1 MFDLLPIEFDGWPVR
16 LLLEL
21 GFILYALVAAVLII
35 HERRRPAATL
45 AWLAGLIFLPVLG
58 VFLYLV
64 FGRLHVRRALR
75 RRRRRRANPTEAT
88 RDQAAIE
95 TCPEDLPES
104 TRGLIRLALNTAAA
118 PLRHADDVRVL
129 SPPRVAFDAMER
141 AIQGARRRIHVEFYI
156 WRDDE
161 TGRRWVELLR
171 ERAQAGVL
179 VRVLVDDVGAMG
191 TPARLFEPLREAG
204 GEVLRWGRLRL
215 SRRLAQLRH
224 RINYRNHRK
233 LLTIDG
239 RVGFLGGVNIGDEY
253 LGRGPT
259 PRPWSDLQVELT
271 GDAVLGLDAIFYE
284 DWVKA
289 HEPGALRALAGTL
302 SSSLTRSLRK
312 TPLPLA
318 DDEEAP
324 ARDDPG
330 SSRSLSESLTQSLT
344 QSQLQQQL
352 QRKEAALD
360 AGLDDLLGRARIGS
374 TGALVQIIPSG
385 PDLLDTATIA
395 AQYLAA
401 IATAQRRCWIA
412 TPYLIPDEL
421 LKATLQTAALRGVD
435 VRILVPA
442 AEHNDSWFVALAA
455 RSYFD
460 PLLESGCRLFE
471 FTRGMLHSKFLIID
485 DRLVAIGSPNMDIR
499 SFYLNYEVTGLF
511 YGPELVGVLE
521 REFEAELAGSTEV
534 TPESRAGLPL
544 RQQLGE
550 SFARLLSPL
559 L

>member
-1 MFDLLPIEFDGWPVR
+1 MFDLLPTEFDGWPVR

-21 GFILYALVAAVLII
+21 AFVIYALVATVLII

-75 RRRRRRANPTEAT
+75 RRRKRRANPTEAT
-88 RDQAAIE
+88 RAQAALE

-118 PLRHADDVRVL
+118 PLRYADEVRVL
-129 SPPRVAFDAMER
+129 SPPRVAFDAMEE
-141 AIQGARRRIHVEFYI
+141 AIRGARRRLNVQFYI

-171 ERAQAGVL
+171 ERAQAGVI
-179 VRVLVDDVGAMG
+179 VRVLIDDVGTLG
-191 TPARLFEPLREAG
+191 TPARLFAPLLAAG
-204 GEVLRWGRLRL
+204 GELLRWGPLRL
-215 SRRLAQLRH
+215 SRRFAQLRH

-233 LLTIDG
+233 LLTVDG

-289 HEPGALRALAGTL
+289 HEPGTLRALAGSL
-302 SSSLTRSLRK
+302 SSSLTRSLMK
-312 TPLPLA
+312 TPVPIA
-318 DDEEAP
+318 QDDAP
-324 ARDDPG
+324 ASGRAG
-330 SSRSLSESLTQSLT
+330 ASQRVT
-344 QSQLQQQL
+344 QSQLQLQL

-360 AGLDDLLGRARIGS
+360 AGLDDLLGRAHIGS

-385 PDLLDTATIA
+385 PDLEDTATIA

-471 FTRGMLHSKFLIID
+471 FSRGMLHSKFLIID

-511 YGPELVGVLE
+511 YGPELVDVLE
-521 REFEAELAGSTEV
+521 REFEAEQASSTEV
-534 TPESRAGLPL
+534 TTASRDGLPL